1 MRRET
6 KTWARRLAAAGL
18 VVAVLAFLPYQVY
31 IRSGLRHTIA
41 LRRDLI
47 ALQAHNQ
54 ELAAENERL
63 AREAEALR
71 GDPAAIERVARDELG
86 WVRAGEVVVD
96 LSHSAAPPASSS
108 APTTPARAAS
118 RARNRITSASSFGV
132 THLET
137 SAFGMLARLAAV
149 SMIEGSTALT
159 VILPLSSAASAS
171 VRRCTPA
178 LEAA

>member
-6 KTWARRLAAAGL
+6 KTWASRLAAAGL

-41 LRRDLI
+41 LRHDLI
-47 ALQAHNQ
+47 ALHAHNQ

-86 WVRAGEVVVD
+86 WVRAGEVVV
-96 LSHSAAPPASSS
+96 AGAQ
-108 APTTPARAAS
+108 
-118 RARNRITSASSFGV
+118 
-132 THLET
+132 E
-137 SAFGMLARLAAV
+137 
-149 SMIEGSTALT
+149 
-159 VILPLSSAASAS
+159 ASAYSLRGSDRPAYPGTPITAPSTCSS
-171 VRRCTPA
+171 VSRREWTPIA
-178 LEAA
+178 YHHS